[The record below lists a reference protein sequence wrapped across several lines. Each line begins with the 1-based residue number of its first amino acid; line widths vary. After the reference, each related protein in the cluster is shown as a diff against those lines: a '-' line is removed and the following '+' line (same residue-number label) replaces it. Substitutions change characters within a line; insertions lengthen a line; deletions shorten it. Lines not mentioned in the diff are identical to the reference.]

1 MSAEKAPTIGV
12 VHETR
17 TREHQGS
24 STGVGRA
31 QRDEQALDDWLGDVS
46 DEDWD
51 DSAARPS
58 VGQRGGSTRA
68 TAPPAADDAARPDE
82 TPSRG
87 RSGGG
92 VDRHRATIERR
103 RYTAG
108 LVLLVLVGV
117 AVAVP
122 VLLLRGGGNDATPA
136 GATTGTTS
144 ATTPS
149 ATTPTTTAPTTTT
162 PTTPTDTTATT
173 PSGTS
178 GSSTFTLPEGTK
190 LRVGQDNDPETV
202 RRLQQALTTAG
213 YDPGAA
219 DGTYGPQTKAAVVA
233 FQEANGLSA
242 DGVVGPDTAAAL
254 NSALATG

>member
-1 MSAEKAPTIGV
+1 MV
-12 VHETR
+12 RETR
-17 TREHQGS
+17 TREHQSS
-24 STGVGRA
+24 STGVLRA

-51 DSAARPS
+51 DSTARPS

-68 TAPPAADDAARPDE
+68 APPPAADDDAWPE
-82 TPSRG
+82 ESSSRG
-87 RSGGG
+87 RSTRAGDGSN
-92 VDRHRATIERR
+92 RHRATIERR

-136 GATTGTTS
+136 AVTTGTTA

-149 ATTPTTTAPTTTT
+149 ATTPTTTTPATPTTTT
-162 PTTPTDTTATT
+162 GGASGTPTDTTATT
-173 PSGTS
+173 PSDTS
-178 GSSTFTLPEGTK
+178 GSATFALPEGTK
-190 LRVGQDNDPETV
+190 LRTGQDNDPEVV
-202 RRLQQALTTAG
+202 RQLQQALTTAG